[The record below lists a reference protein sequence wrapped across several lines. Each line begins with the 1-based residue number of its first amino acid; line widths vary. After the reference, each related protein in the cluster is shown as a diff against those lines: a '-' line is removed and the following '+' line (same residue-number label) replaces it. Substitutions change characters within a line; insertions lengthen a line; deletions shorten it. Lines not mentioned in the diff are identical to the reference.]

1 MFLLLLHRIL
11 AFSLKKVTPPQYLI
25 PLAFPISIML
35 IYLKNELISRRLA
48 SATITVI
55 STLSN
60 IHNLRIPVR
69 VISCSNRIIKYKV
82 GRTRI
87 LLFLHHL
94 LIISS
99 IIIIITFLLHNNTS
113 NSSKSS
119 NRMWLLW
126 RILIFFSNNNNNN
139 NNSSNSSN
147 RRNHLSLK
155 HQTSTIR
162 RQSES
167 H

>member
-1 MFLLLLHRIL
+1 MVVTLMVLCIMFLLLLHRIL

-35 IYLKNELISRRLA
+35 IYLKKESISRRLA

-99 IIIIITFLLHNNTS
+99 IIIITFKLHNNTS

-126 RILIFFSNNNNNN
+126 RILIFFFFSNNNNNN
-139 NNSSNSSN
+139 NNSSSSSS
-147 RRNHLSLK
+147 RRNHLS
-155 HQTSTIR
+155 
-162 RQSES
+162 
-167 H
+167 

>member
-1 MFLLLLHRIL
+1 MVVTLMVLCIMFLLLLHRIL

-99 IIIIITFLLHNNTS
+99 IIIITFKLHNNTS

-126 RILIFFSNNNNNN
+126 RILIFFFFSNNNNNN
-139 NNSSNSSN
+139 NNSSSSSS
-147 RRNHLSLK
+147 RRNHLS
-155 HQTSTIR
+155 
-162 RQSES
+162 
-167 H
+167 

>member
-35 IYLKNELISRRLA
+35 IYLKKESISRRLA

-99 IIIIITFLLHNNTS
+99 IIIITFKLHNNTS

-147 RRNHLSLK
+147 RRNHLSWK